1 MDIDADFGKTYPFIC
16 EKNFLLNDTV
26 ASEEYDLVHPFI
38 IDPYAIEECFVKTL
52 TETSSSDD
60 TKFCVLHCNYSE
72 LEEVNA
78 MVAYNTLYL
87 PSNTGAWK
95 AVTGYAIGDAAIGGI
110 PVPTSWSF
118 LMNYLL
124 EKGTVFKWNV
134 MNSDPICFE
143 FKAKIKSDNIGQVG
157 SIGACRYTMKITGD
171 AVVPGVGDI
180 TGSTEETPVVKT
192 EDGFIIDFTT
202 SMIAQYGTTVS
213 FLLEFSWEGAA
224 SITIESLTLKA
235 FNYGKGELTLY
246 KNHTLT
252 NFKGDASSVFNV
264 AYSPKR
270 ILQKHAE
277 YLGISTVGANSKVFK
292 LETSALANADISSQ
306 LGYETS
312 EVVEDANLDLSA
324 TSPMFLPVLI
334 NCDTSEDVVD
344 LDVFKTKKYRYL
356 RVTDKK
362 SGRTFS
368 GWINNITFA
377 VTKNK
382 QKSLEMQ
389 ARGV

>member
-1 MDIDADFGKTYPFIC
+1 
-16 EKNFLLNDTV
+16 
-26 ASEEYDLVHPFI
+26 
-38 IDPYAIEECFVKTL
+38 
-52 TETSSSDD
+52 
-60 TKFCVLHCNYSE
+60 
-72 LEEVNA
+72 
-78 MVAYNTLYL
+78 
-87 PSNTGAWK
+87 
-95 AVTGYAIGDAAIGGI
+95 
-110 PVPTSWSF
+110 
-118 LMNYLL
+118 MNYLL
-124 EKGTVFKWNV
+124 EEGAVFKWNV
-134 MNSDPICFE
+134 TNSDPICFE

-157 SIGACRYTMKITGD
+157 SIGACRYTMKIAGP

-180 TGSTEETPVVKT
+180 TGSTEVTPVVKT

-213 FLLEFSWEGAA
+213 FLLEFSWEGTA
-224 SITIESLTLKA
+224 SLTIESLTLKA
-235 FNYGKGELTLY
+235 FNYGKGELSLY

-277 YLGISTVGANSKVFK
+277 YLGISTIGAQNKVFE
-292 LETSALANADISSQ
+292 LETSALSNADISSQ

-312 EVVEDANLDLSA
+312 EVIEDDNLDLSA
-324 TSPMFLPVLI
+324 TNPMFLPMLI
-334 NCDTSEDVVD
+334 NCDTSEDAAD

-362 SGRTFS
+362 SGRSFS

>member
-1 MDIDADFGKTYPFIC
+1 M
-16 EKNFLLNDTV
+16 
-26 ASEEYDLVHPFI
+26 
-38 IDPYAIEECFVKTL
+38 
-52 TETSSSDD
+52 
-60 TKFCVLHCNYSE
+60 
-72 LEEVNA
+72 
-78 MVAYNTLYL
+78 
-87 PSNTGAWK
+87 
-95 AVTGYAIGDAAIGGI
+95 
-110 PVPTSWSF
+110 
-118 LMNYLL
+118 
-124 EKGTVFKWNV
+124 
-134 MNSDPICFE
+134 
-143 FKAKIKSDNIGQVG
+143 
-157 SIGACRYTMKITGD
+157 
-171 AVVPGVGDI
+171 
-180 TGSTEETPVVKT
+180 
-192 EDGFIIDFTT
+192 
-202 SMIAQYGTTVS
+202 
-213 FLLEFSWEGAA
+213 EFSWEGAA

-252 NFKGDASSVFNV
+252 NFKGDAASVFNV

-292 LETSALANADISSQ
+292 LETSALAKADISSQ

-324 TSPMFLPVLI
+324 TSPMFLPMLI
-334 NCDTSEDVVD
+334 NCDTAEDVVD